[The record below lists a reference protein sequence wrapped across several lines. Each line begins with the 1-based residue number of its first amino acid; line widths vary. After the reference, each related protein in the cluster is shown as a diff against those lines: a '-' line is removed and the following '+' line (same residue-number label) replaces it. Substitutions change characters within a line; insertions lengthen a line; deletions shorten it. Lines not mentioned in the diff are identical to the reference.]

1 MKASRSSLGGDTPM
15 PDSDP
20 LTEKTYAVQYQGQQP
35 PRTLWVATSYFIGE
49 VS

>member
-1 MKASRSSLGGDTPM
+1 M

-49 VS
+49 GS